1 MTAAAECS
9 LIDRAPQNL
18 PIPLGGMA
26 PVRVNP
32 PHRARLPRLDMSRLL
47 LGVGVVAGAVGL
59 WLLVAPAAVSV
70 SLVGDRLEV
79 GGMVLTA
86 VGPTARSQPLR
97 YEGDASY
104 VLAEH
109 ADGSAVAASAWISGG
124 TRSTG
129 VCRLRRQGVRLIDEC
144 TFAVGEAHLTSVD
157 VLDPA
162 RGPVWQ
168 RTYGDGSRA
177 TIGVSPDGGAVPVPF
192 PIGR

>member
-1 MTAAAECS
+1 MTPVRATP

-18 PIPLGGMA
+18 PVPLGGMA

-32 PHRARLPRLDMSRLL
+32 PRRARVPRLGLTTLL
-47 LGVGVVAGAVGL
+47 IGAGAVSGAVGL
-59 WLLVAPAAVSV
+59 GLLAATPSVSV

-86 VGPTARSQPLR
+86 VGPTVESHATLYS
-97 YEGDASY
+97 GDASY

-109 ADGSAVAASAWISGG
+109 SDGTAAAAAAWALGG
-124 TRSTG
+124 ARSTG
-129 VCRLRRQGVRLIDEC
+129 LCSLHRDGVRLIDEC
-144 TFAVGEAHLTSVD
+144 VFALGGARLTSVD

-162 RGPVWQ
+162 LGSTWQ
-168 RTYGDGSRA
+168 RTYSDGGRV
-177 TIGVSPDGGAVPVPF
+177 TIGVAAQGGAVPVAF